1 MAGVAHEINNP
12 LAASLAN
19 QGMALE
25 LARGARDAIQAMI
38 PVGGDGRQDDLD
50 EIVEALAEAQASG
63 QRIAQIVKDLATFAN
78 PCARR
83 TLVRLADVVQGTMR

>member
-12 LAASLAN
+12 LAATLAN

-25 LARGARDAIQAMI
+25 LAGGARDAVQAKI
-38 PVGGDGRQDDLD
+38 PVGGDARPNDLD
-50 EIVEALAEAQASG
+50 EIVEALAEAAESG
-63 QRIAQIVKDLATFAN
+63 RRIAQIVKDLATFAN